1 MLLPSQHLTQP
12 LDAPSLVSQECSSL
26 GQGRIPPLGT
36 LALLQPFQ
44 LFNFIL
50 FLFYVILNIK
60 CSRKP
65 NATFLH
71 GFHIRA
77 SCSHPCCFFYHEVV
91 AGWAARAFIAVKSF
105 CVGVC
110 GPCGSFKGRDNLIFL
125 KNRSNNK
132 KQILKE
138 SLKSHD
144 NLSRVIS
151 RGKQK
156 CLVLFALLIYT
167 FPHSLPFLMPLWFS
181 EKCIFLVLSMYFP
194 LFSLPACKKKPSI
207 SQDLLT
213 WTLAPMFWKWNLIN

>member
-26 GQGRIPPLGT
+26 GQGRIPPTGHPGPAPAQL
-36 LALLQPFQ
+36 FQ

-50 FLFYVILNIK
+50 FLFYFILNVK
-60 CSRKP
+60 CSRRP

-71 GFHIRA
+71 GFHISA
-77 SCSHPCCFFYHEVV
+77 SCSHPCCFFCHEVV

-110 GPCGSFKGRDNLIFL
+110 GPCGSFKGRDSLIFL

-151 RGKQK
+151 RGKPNGFCFTHIHISPQ
-156 CLVLFALLIYT
+156 
-167 FPHSLPFLMPLWFS
+167 PSLPDAPLIFRKIYLFS
-181 EKCIFLVLSMYFP
+181 SLLVFSP
-194 LFSLPACKKKPSI
+194 LFFICL
-207 SQDLLT
+207 
-213 WTLAPMFWKWNLIN
+213 

>member
-71 GFHIRA
+71 GFHICA
-77 SCSHPCCFFYHEVV
+77 SCSHPCCFFYYEVV

-156 CLVLFALLIYT
+156 CLVLFALL
-167 FPHSLPFLMPLWFS
+167 
-181 EKCIFLVLSMYFP
+181 
-194 LFSLPACKKKPSI
+194 
-207 SQDLLT
+207 
-213 WTLAPMFWKWNLIN
+213 